1 METKIRLPL
10 GTAGVRNEFPP
21 DNAGNGA
28 KRASALEL
36 AVLTCMT
43 PSSRENF
50 APDPLA
56 KGRGRVEK
64 AKPAARAEVP
74 KAPVKVWILQDHL
87 RDLFGNHLVNFGNAG
102 IAETPKIVSRDGI
115 APIA

>member
-56 KGRGRVEK
+56 KERGKVGK
-64 AKPAARAEVP
+64 AKPAARAEDRKVL
-74 KAPVKVWILQDHL
+74 VKGEILRDHL
-87 RDLFGNHLVNFGNAG
+87 RDPFGNRLANFGNAE